1 MPQFR
6 KLLVL
11 LCLVAAAVAG
21 PNAAHAAQ
29 GDSLPG
35 VETLAALRQTVVP
48 SADPVD
54 IARRLRGVTDVPPR
68 PTQPLKVY
76 KVGDIET
83 FWATDSDSETDFQVR
98 CKLIYATAHV
108 YMWFEA
114 AANAPAISLIKR
126 SADKFENSIY
136 PTARSYFGSEDTPGV
151 DGDPHLYV
159 VHARKLGS
167 SIAGYFSSSSEV
179 PKVVSPHSNQAQ
191 MFYVNLDNAQV
202 GTDDYEGT
210 LAHEFQHMIH
220 DNEDTNEETWLNEGL
235 SELSRLV
242 NGYADTGFAPYF
254 LANPNFQLNMWP
266 EAEDEKGAHYGS
278 SYLFATYFLERFGKD
293 AVRALV
299 AEPEN
304 GLTGIEAALR
314 KINATDSATGK
325 PITFIDL
332 FADWQLANL
341 LNNKAAGDGR
351 YTYTL
356 YQEKLPAITL
366 AAQPANGER
375 QYDVNQYGTRYLAFT
390 KAGKYTL
397 DFQANRTVSVV
408 PAKAHSGQYVWW
420 SNRADKSDTTLTRAF
435 DLTGV
440 KAATLQYW
448 TWFDLEGNWDYAYL
462 TVSEDGG
469 QTWTPLTT
477 PHTTTDDPHANAYG
491 PGYTGQ
497 QRWFQEK
504 VDLSAYAG
512 KQIQVRFEMITDD
525 AVNNPGLLIDDVAL
539 PEIGYQSDFEADG
552 GGWEANGFVRM
563 DNTLPQEF
571 LVQELR
577 DSGNGAVEI
586 SRLLAPDGG
595 TSGQWSFEV
604 GGAVKRVVLTLS
616 GATEFTTQAAPYTLT
631 IKPN

>member
-1 MPQFR
+1 MTQLR
-6 KLLVL
+6 KLIML

-21 PNAAHAAQ
+21 PSATRAAQ

-35 VETLAALRQTVVP
+35 RETLATLRRTVVP

-54 IARRLRGVTDVPPR
+54 LARRLRGVTDVPPN

-83 FWATDSDSETDFQVR
+83 FWASDADSETDFQVR
-98 CKLIYATAHV
+98 CKLLYATAHV

-114 AANAPAISLIKR
+114 AVNAPAISDIKR

-136 PTARSYFGSEDTPGV
+136 PTARSYFGSENTPGV
-151 DGDPHLYV
+151 DGDVHLYV
-159 VHARKLGS
+159 VHARKLGGN
-167 SIAGYFSSSSEV
+167 IAGYFSSSSEV

-220 DNEDTNEETWLNEGL
+220 DHEDTNEETWLNEGL

-254 LANPNFQLNMWP
+254 LANPDYQLNAWP
-266 EAEDEKGAHYGS
+266 EAEDEKGAHYGA

-314 KINATDSATGK
+314 KINAIDSATGK

-341 LNNKAAGDGR
+341 LNNKTAGDGR
-351 YTYTL
+351 YAYTL
-356 YQEKLPAITL
+356 YQEKLRPITL
-366 AAQPANGER
+366 TAQPANGER
-375 QYDVNQYGTRYLAFT
+375 QGDVNQYGTRYLAFT
-390 KAGKYTL
+390 KPGKYTL
-397 DFQANRTVSVV
+397 DFQANRTVPVV
-408 PAKAHSGQYVWW
+408 PAKPHSGQYVWW

-462 TVSEDGG
+462 IVSEDGG
-469 QTWTPLTT
+469 QTWTPLAT
-477 PHTTTDDPHANAYG
+477 PHTTTEDPHANAYG

-525 AVNNPGLLIDDVAL
+525 AVNNPGLLIDDVEL
-539 PEIGYQSDFEADG
+539 PELGYQSDFEADG

-586 SRLLAPDGG
+586 SWLLAPDGG
-595 TSGQWSFEV
+595 TSAQWSFEV
-604 GGAVKRVVLTLS
+604 GGAIKRVVLTLS
-616 GATEFTTQAAPYTLT
+616 GATEFTTQPAPYTLT